1 MTWPMYV
8 PMLKK
13 VVTEQR
19 DRATAGGGRGGGS
32 GGDGGGGG
40 RGGAGGGG
48 DRGAANAANAA
59 AAMFRESDPHLDPH
73 GLDYDE
79 DTGLDLDQLVS
90 SRPLPPPAMPSR
102 SVTAPA
108 SIGSP
113 THRPGSD
120 GSGSGSGALLAAPPL
135 ERADSSQPRTI
146 PDGKGG
152 YTREAPYDAFTR

>member
-13 VVTEQR
+13 VTTEEKG
-19 DRATAGGGRGGGS
+19 RAS
-32 GGDGGGGG
+32 GCDGYGYGGGGG
-40 RGGAGGGG
+40 RETV
-48 DRGAANAANAA
+48 DTA
-59 AAMFRESDPHLDPH
+59 AAMYRESDPHLDPH

-79 DTGLDLDQLVS
+79 NTGLDLDQLANS
-90 SRPLPPPAMPSR
+90 HPLPPPAVTLR

-108 SIGSP
+108 SIGNP
-113 THRPGSD
+113 TVRPGSD
-120 GSGSGSGALLAAPPL
+120 ADGHGLLSAVPPL

-152 YTREAPYDAFTR
+152 YTREAPYDASTR

>member
-13 VVTEQR
+13 VTAEEKG
-19 DRATAGGGRGGGS
+19 RAS
-32 GGDGGGGG
+32 GCDGYGYGGGGG
-40 RGGAGGGG
+40 RETV
-48 DRGAANAANAA
+48 DTA
-59 AAMFRESDPHLDPH
+59 AAMYREIDPHLDPH

-79 DTGLDLDQLVS
+79 NTGLDLDHLANS
-90 SRPLPPPAMPSR
+90 HPLPPPAVTSPLPPPAVTSR

-113 THRPGSD
+113 TVRPGSD
-120 GSGSGSGALLAAPPL
+120 ADGHGLLPAAPPL

-152 YTREAPYDAFTR
+152 YTREAPYDASTR